1 MKPPVGSY
9 SEGGVLVPDWRSV
22 LLILGFPG
30 GTSGKESA
38 CQWRRHKRHGFD
50 PWVRKIPWRRSWQPT
65 PVFLPGESHGQGS
78 LTSYSPWSCKES
90 DTTEACT
97 HLVQAC
103 SALSALGWRL
113 AASAS
118 SLHSALFAALCL
130 SESHHGV
137 LEGGSRWDSFRDVKI
152 IMPFRLLSWDLKWP
166 SPIAC
171 RFRVG
176 LVGSPSCQHGAWY
189 PGFLAVLSM
198 STPRDGV
205 TENTLLFGWTLT
217 HTHTHTHT
225 EEHDLMFL
233 ASPPPGHWVYQP
245 SVQVGPW
252 PSQVRKCKTW
262 LSPSSRTSLSSQT
275 ICSQHPGGLQGNEVS
290 LDNLSSCS
298 LTCLLVKPQSWCG
311 LDKNSLCRLCQ
322 PFSGKIALFL
332 QVDSTR

>member
-1 MKPPVGSY
+1 MATHS
-9 SEGGVLVPDWRSV
+9 SILAWQVPWT
-22 LLILGFPG
+22 G
-30 GTSGKESA
+30 
-38 CQWRRHKRHGFD
+38 
-50 PWVRKIPWRRSWQPT
+50 SWQ
-65 PVFLPGESHGQGS
+65 ESMG
-78 LTSYSPWSCKES
+78 CKES

-103 SALSALGWRL
+103 SALSAPGWRL

-130 SESHHGV
+130 SETHHGV
-137 LEGGSRWDSFRDVKI
+137 LEGGSRWDSFRDIKI
-152 IMPFRLLSWDLKWP
+152 IMPFRRLSWDLKWP

-171 RFRVG
+171 RYRVG

-189 PGFLAVLSM
+189 PGFLAMVSM

-205 TENTLLFGWTLT
+205 TENTLLFGWMLT
-217 HTHTHTHT
+217 HTHTHTLKSMIWCYWHPRPQ
-225 EEHDLMFL
+225 DIGYISL
-233 ASPPPGHWVYQP
+233 ACRLDPE
-245 SVQVGPW
+245 

-311 LDKNSLCRLCQ
+311 PDKNSLCRLCE
-322 PFSGKIALFL
+322 PFSGKMALFL